1 MSQEHYFSSDPDTEF
16 KPREIQVELAGRSF
30 AVTTAGGVFSP
41 DHVDSGTAVL
51 LAHLDEVPPGGN
63 LLDIGCGWGPIAL
76 SLALASP
83 KSTVWAVDVNQ
94 RSLDLTAMNAKRL
107 GLTNIKT
114 AKPED
119 VPGDLSFTGIWSNP
133 PIRVGKAVL
142 HEILQTWLPRLTIGG
157 ESLLVVQKNLGA
169 DSLQRWLENGLG
181 EAFGISRIDSSK
193 GFRVLSVKKKL

>member
-41 DHVDSGTAVL
+41 DHVDIGTAVL

-119 VPGDLSFTGIWSNP
+119 VPGDLEFTGIWSNP

>member
-1 MSQEHYFSSDPDTEF
+1 
-16 KPREIQVELAGRSF
+16 
-30 AVTTAGGVFSP
+30 
-41 DHVDSGTAVL
+41 
-51 LAHLDEVPPGGN
+51 
-63 LLDIGCGWGPIAL
+63 
-76 SLALASP
+76 LASP

-119 VPGDLSFTGIWSNP
+119 VPGDLEFTGIWSNP